1 MALFSDR
8 FWVAAY
14 RQDATDHLDTQN
26 LNLMGIIG
34 YMLFLLSTPLWTSEI
49 PDVPLQQL
57 EQSEANGAKVA
68 IQGTNEPATIFSFTR
83 ALLRDLDCT
92 KTTCDTLVVQRPNRD
107 QRSFLEFPHGGT
119 QTDVYLY
126 ELQRFLTVRDDYMEL
141 DYAVLRHD
149 GSTINSGQSPILN
162 LTALEDGYYMI
173 NYLSCSMA
181 SEIRLQL
188 TTEKP

>member
-1 MALFSDR
+1 M
-8 FWVAAY
+8 AAY
-14 RQDATDHLDTQN
+14 RQDAADHLDMQN

-49 PDVPLQQL
+49 PDVLPLQQL
-57 EQSEANGAKVA
+57 KQSEANGTKVA
-68 IQGTNEPATIFSFTR
+68 IQGTNEPATIFSFTK
-83 ALLRDLDCT
+83 ALLRELDCT

-107 QRSFLEFPHGGT
+107 QRFFLEFPHGGT
-119 QTDVYLY
+119 QTGVDLY
-126 ELQRFLTVRDDYMEL
+126 ELERFLAVRDDYMEL

-149 GSTINSGQSPILN
+149 GGTITSGQSPILN
-162 LTALEDGYYMI
+162 LTALDDGYYMI
-173 NYLSCSMA
+173 HYLSCHMV